1 MTRSPRPAAT
11 GASTGGRAVAT
22 GATLAVLVAAGS
34 GAVLSLQG
42 RLNGDLAT
50 AGTGPVVA
58 SWLSYVGTLLATVL
72 VIAVRRRLRS
82 TTALLRGSA
91 SWWWFAVGLCSVP
104 IVVAMAAGVPL
115 VGVAVATVCS
125 VAGQTVAGLALD
137 ARGIGVPAPLRLTPR
152 RAAAGLAALAGLGI
166 AVLGGSTAETGWKV
180 GLAGAALFVGG
191 ALLCGQQAG
200 NGRVT
205 QLTGDPVVATL
216 TSVTGGLVGISV
228 VCAVL
233 LPTGVLGSVTLPPQW
248 WLYLG
253 GPLGTAITVAAA
265 YAVRHLGTFVL
276 TLTVVGGQ
284 MGMAM
289 VLDVLGVVGL
299 RWQTVVATAAVA
311 LAVLL
316 VVQRPARRA
325 PRRAPDASR
334 RPDDH
339 LA

>member
-1 MTRSPRPAAT
+1 MTRPPRPAAT
-11 GASTGGRAVAT
+11 GSSAVPGPSGPTAPPVAT
-22 GATLAVLVAAGS
+22 RATLAALVAAGS

-42 RLNGDLAT
+42 RLNGDLAS

-72 VIAVRRRLRS
+72 VVVARRRVRS
-82 TTALLRGSA
+82 TATVLRGSA
-91 SWWWFAVGLCSVP
+91 SWWWFGVGLCSVP

-115 VGVAVATVCS
+115 VGVAVASVCS

-137 ARGIGVPAPLRLTPR
+137 ARGIGVPAPIRLTPR
-152 RAAAGLAALAGLGI
+152 RGAAGLAALAGLGI
-166 AVLGGSTAETGWKV
+166 AVLGGSTTQEGWKV
-180 GLAGAALFVGG
+180 ALAGAALFAGG
-191 ALLCGQQAG
+191 VLLCGQQAG

-228 VCAVL
+228 VCAALV
-233 LPTGVLGSVTLPPQW
+233 PTGALGAVSLPAQW

-253 GPLGTAITVAAA
+253 GALGTVVTVAAA

-284 MGMAM
+284 MVMAM

-299 RWQTVVATAAVA
+299 RWQTVVATAAVGI
-311 LAVLL
+311 AVLL
-316 VVQRPARRA
+316 VVGRA
-325 PRRAPDASR
+325 PRPPRTES
-334 RPDDH
+334 
-339 LA
+339 